1 MTVKVRLHKYIA
13 ANGLASRRAAE
24 KMIAEGRIK
33 VNGEIIATA
42 GFTINP
48 AADKVEL
55 DDKPIRAKTTK
66 QYILLYKPKGTLTT
80 VSDPFGRA
88 TVMELL
94 PHRDVFPVGRLDQD
108 TEGLLI
114 LTNDGELT
122 YRLTHPRYKVEK
134 KYLAYVRG
142 TPTEEKLRL
151 LRKGVTLEEGSVS
164 PARVKLVEQHGENS
178 LLMITIHEGKK
189 RQVKRMC
196 SAIGHPVIGLKRV
209 GFAFLTLKGLK
220 PGAYRYLTEE
230 EVNKLIRLAG
240 LHMATHNRL

>member
-1 MTVKVRLHKYIA
+1 MTAKVRLHKYIA
-13 ANGLASRRAAE
+13 ASGLASRRAAE
-24 KMIAEGRIK
+24 RMIAEGRIK
-33 VNGEIIATA
+33 VNDEIITTV

-48 AADKVEL
+48 MTDRVEV
-55 DDKPIRAKTTK
+55 DNKTIQAKATK

-94 PHRDVFPVGRLDQD
+94 PRRDVFPVGRLDQD

-134 KYLAYVRG
+134 IYRAYVRG
-142 TPTEEKLRL
+142 IPGKKELKL
-151 LRKGVTLEEGSVS
+151 LRDGVTLEEGSVS
-164 PARVKLVEQHGENS
+164 PARVKLVEQHGGNS
-178 LLMITIHEGKK
+178 VLMIIIHEGKK
-189 RQVKRMC
+189 RQIKRMC
-196 SAIGHPVIGLKRV
+196 SAIGHPVIALKRV
-209 GFAFLTLKGLK
+209 GFAFLTLKGLQ
-220 PGAYRYLTEE
+220 PGEYRYLTEE

-240 LHMATHNRL
+240 LDMGSHNRL